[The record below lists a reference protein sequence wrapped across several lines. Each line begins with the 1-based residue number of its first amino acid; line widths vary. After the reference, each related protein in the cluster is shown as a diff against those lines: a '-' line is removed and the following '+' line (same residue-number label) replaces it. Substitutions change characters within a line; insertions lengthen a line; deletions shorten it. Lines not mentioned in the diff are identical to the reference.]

1 MGIKEKILGFFERL
15 GKKTIEVSER
25 PISRIPKTLTLQER
39 LQLLKKL
46 QEEVSQERE
55 ERFEKELEEIVEWR
69 KKELGKSFTHR
80 FSEFMLRHF
89 KGPVESFT
97 RSIKGLDYD
106 LLRANIKMSKEQF
119 VALMLGV
126 SIFTA
131 IFAFLMGV
139 LLLMPADIS
148 LMLGILGFIGG
159 FLYMRNYPRIVWRR
173 RVVEV
178 EKALPYVLRHMA
190 SLLSA
195 GVGIAEAMVSV
206 ANADYGPISEE
217 FDLMIRDMHGGTSFE
232 DALMRF
238 EERMASENVSRVV
251 KQILRAT
258 KFGGNLAD
266 ILYKLAEDFS
276 FEYRMKL
283 VEYIQKVNGVAFV
296 YMFITIIMPTLFV
309 VAILAASLMTRAL
322 VMPVQGLAV
331 ILLFGF
337 PAISTLVVFMIKRS
351 EPR

>member
-1 MGIKEKILGFFERL
+1 MGLKARILEFIERL
-15 GKKTIEVSER
+15 GQKTIEVSER
-25 PISRIPKTLTLQER
+25 PIRRIPKTLTLEER

-46 QEEVSQERE
+46 QEEITEERE
-55 ERFEKELEEIVEWR
+55 KRYEEEIEELVEWR
-69 KKELGKSFTHR
+69 KKELEKSFTHR
-80 FSEFMLRHF
+80 FSEFMLRRF
-89 KGPVESFT
+89 RGPVESFT
-97 RSIKGLDYD
+97 KSIKGLDYD
-106 LLRANIKMSKEQF
+106 LLRANIKMSKEQY
-119 VALMLGV
+119 VALMIGI
-126 SIFTA
+126 SIFSA
-131 IFAFLMGV
+131 IFGFILGI
-139 LLLMPADIS
+139 LLILPIDIS
-148 LMLGILGFIGG
+148 IMLGLLGFIGG
-159 FLYMRNYPRIVWRR
+159 FLYMRNYPRLVWKG

-258 KFGGNLAD
+258 RFGGNLAD

-283 VEYIQKVNGVAFV
+283 VEYIQKVNGIAFV
-296 YMFITIIMPTLFV
+296 YMFMTIIMPTLFV
-309 VAILAASLMTRAL
+309 VAILAASMMSRSVVLPPSA
-322 VMPVQGLAV
+322 LAV

-337 PAISTLVVFMIKRS
+337 PAMSTMVVFMIKRS

>member
-1 MGIKEKILGFFERL
+1 MGIKEKILKFIERL
-15 GKKTIEVSER
+15 GQKTIEVGER

-55 ERFEKELEEIVEWR
+55 EKYEKELEEIIEWR
-69 KKELGKSFTHR
+69 KRELEESFTHR

-89 KGPVESFT
+89 GGPVESFT
-97 RSIKGLDYD
+97 KSLKGLDYD
-106 LLRANIKMSKEQF
+106 LIRANIKMSKEQF

-126 SIFTA
+126 SVFTA
-131 IFAFLMGV
+131 IFAFLIGV
-139 LLLMPADIS
+139 LLLMPIDIS

-232 DALMRF
+232 DALTRF

-309 VAILAASLMTRAL
+309 VAILAASLMRRAL
-322 VMPVQGLAV
+322 VMPVQALAV
-331 ILLFGF
+331 ILLFAF
-337 PAISTLVVFMIKRS
+337 PAISTLIVFMIKRS

>member
-25 PISRIPKTLTLQER
+25 PISRIPRTLTLQER

-131 IFAFLMGV
+131 IFAFLVGI
-139 LLLMPADIS
+139 LLYMPIDIS
-148 LMLGILGFIGG
+148 LMLGILGFVGG
-159 FLYMRNYPRIVWRR
+159 FLYMRNYPKIVWRR

-190 SLLSA
+190 SFLSA

-217 FDLMIRDMHGGTSFE
+217 FELMIREMHGGTSFE
-232 DALMRF
+232 DALTRF
-238 EERMASENVSRVV
+238 EEKMSSESVSRVV

-266 ILYKLAEDFS
+266 TLYKLAEDFS

-309 VAILAASLMTRAL
+309 VAILAASLMNRGLA
-322 VMPVQGLAV
+322 MPVEGLAV

>member
-1 MGIKEKILGFFERL
+1 MGIKEKILKFLERL
-15 GKKTIEVSER
+15 GQKTIEVSER

-39 LQLLKKL
+39 LELLKKL

-55 ERFEKELEEIVEWR
+55 KKYEKELEEIIEWR
-69 KKELGKSFTHR
+69 KRELEESFTHR
-80 FSEFMLRHF
+80 FSEFILRHF
-89 KGPVESFT
+89 RGPVASFT
-97 RSIKGLDYD
+97 RSLKGLDYD
-106 LLRANIKMSKEQF
+106 LVRANIRMSKEQF

-126 SIFTA
+126 SIFAA
-131 IFAFLMGV
+131 IFAFLIGI
-139 LLLMPADIS
+139 LLLMPIDIS
-148 LMLGILGFIGG
+148 LMLGLLGFVGG

-178 EKALPYVLRHMA
+178 EKALPYVLRHLA

-217 FDLMIRDMHGGTSFE
+217 FELMIREMHGGTSFE
-232 DALMRF
+232 DALTRF

-309 VAILAASLMTRAL
+309 VAILAASLMSRAL
-322 VMPVQGLAV
+322 IMPVQGLAV

-337 PAISTLVVFMIKRS
+337 PAMSTLVVFMIKRS